1 MLKQSHVFLPFFYNF
16 CQHSLIYLFLL
27 GLVTCSQLLPL
38 AFSLIGC
45 PGIGPMACLDNNR
58 QLSII
63 AMVHVSNWSKQW
75 HCFEFLK
82 LFFHSTVFFLC
93 FLQETERPMHLSYRE
108 TNYKKRVEQVV
119 CSIAVSFNIF
129 SQPNFLTKQLKNF
142 LSDKQILRF

>member
-27 GLVTCSQLLPL
+27 GLVTCSL
-38 AFSLIGC
+38 ALTFWLSVSLGVQEQDLWHAQIIIGSSLSLRWYMYQIGRNS
-45 PGIGPMACLDNNR
+45 GIV
-58 QLSII
+58 LS
-63 AMVHVSNWSKQW
+63 
-75 HCFEFLK
+75 FLNY
-82 LFFHSTVFFLC
+82 FFTVFFLC

-142 LSDKQILRF
+142 LSDKQSLRF

>member
-1 MLKQSHVFLPFFYNF
+1 MLKQSHVFLPFFYKF

-27 GLVTCSQLLPL
+27 GLVTCSL
-38 AFSLIGC
+38 ALTFWLSVSLGVQEQDLWHAQIIIGSSLSLRWYMYQIGRNS
-45 PGIGPMACLDNNR
+45 GIV
-58 QLSII
+58 LS
-63 AMVHVSNWSKQW
+63 
-75 HCFEFLK
+75 FLNY
-82 LFFHSTVFFLC
+82 FFTVFFLC

-142 LSDKQILRF
+142 LSDKQSLRF